1 MKPSNPGILCIIGTG
16 VQARS
21 HAEALRLICN
31 FEEVSKSTLPEH
43 AHNMDLVKHAES
55 RTRTTDLAIKRPKL

>member
-1 MKPSNPGILCIIGTG
+1 MKPSNPGVLCIVGTG

-31 FEEVSKSTLPEH
+31 FEEVSTLLEH
-43 AHNMDLVKHAES
+43 GQPAIVKHAKS